1 MIQLDD
7 ICLSFGNQVI
17 FNHISWS
24 IDPAAKIGLVGRNGA
39 GKSTMLNVIGGTQQL
54 DDGQVRMPKSCK
66 LAFMPQDMVLISNK
80 AIIYEAMTAFA
91 EIAPY
96 IDEYLTLEASV
107 HTENT
112 TDADHE
118 RYATLLHELHEAE
131 FDSKRAEAKKMLISI
146 GFKEDTLDNSVASLS
161 VGWKM
166 RLVLAKLL
174 LQKAD
179 FYLFD
184 EPTNHLDLVAKDWFA
199 DFLRNAPFGFLLVS
213 HDKYFL
219 DTVVDEICDI
229 ARGTLTCYTGNYDA
243 YLAQKQAAEELLE
256 KKYAEQQKYIKKQT
270 ATIERFKAKAT
281 KASMA
286 QSMMKALD
294 KIERIELET
303 DQKAVRVNLARTQPA
318 GKVVLEIN
326 DLSFAFGTHA
336 IFKHASFQIQR
347 GQKVALVAANG
358 MGKSTLLNVIM
369 DKYKPTTGT
378 ITFGYHVTSAFFEQ
392 DQNKSLN
399 PNNTIFDEVE
409 SVCQTAEQR
418 TRVRGLLGAFLFS
431 GEDVYK
437 KIRVL
442 SGGEKNRVA
451 MVKILLQNANFLVL
465 DEPTNHLDIVSKDIL
480 LDALTQFDGTLLFVS
495 HDRNFLNNLATHILE
510 LTPEH
515 IYSYTG
521 NYDNY
526 LYQKQHMAEN
536 TQKSTSQAS
545 SGQQTTT
552 NKEKVHTNKDTRA
565 QRKEIQQLE
574 SSINKL
580 EKELEQI
587 TTQFATLEYGTT
599 QYTDAMSKMNT
610 LNKKLKETYAAWEEL
625 LTDLDTE

>member
-24 IDPAAKIGLVGRNGA
+24 IDLTAKIGLVGRNGA

-96 IDEYLTLEASV
+96 MDEYLTLEASV
-107 HTENT
+107 HTENN
-112 TDADHE
+112 ADHE

-146 GFKEDTLDNSVASLS
+146 GFKEDTLENSVTSLS

-229 ARGTLTCYTGNYDA
+229 ARGALTCYTGNYDA

-303 DQKAVRVNLARTQPA
+303 DQKAVRVNLARTQPT

-326 DLSFAFGTHA
+326 DLSFSFDTHP

-465 DEPTNHLDIVSKDIL
+465 DEPTNHLDIISKDIL

-521 NYDNY
+521 NYDAY
-526 LYQKQHMAEN
+526 LYQKLHMAEN
-536 TQKSTSQAS
+536 TQKPTSQAS

-565 QRKEIQQLE
+565 QRKEMQQLE

-599 QYTDAMSKMNT
+599 KYTDAMSKMNT
-610 LNKKLKETYAAWEEL
+610 LNKKIKETYTAWEEL